1 MKLKDQQI
9 LSKESSA
16 NKRENIIGD
25 FIQNKANEFNS
36 EEQNAIKLKKEKILM
51 DIINNIN
58 IEDKVRDLELESKVL
73 TNQTFSNLSFISNGY
88 SENKDFFSKAPD
100 EEISLYNELNDSQGS
115 NQCKES

>member
-1 MKLKDQQI
+1 LKLKDQQI